1 MSCTTDTCRDKTLAR
16 LPAIVK
22 VNRKRTNEA
31 AEVALALAT
40 ANARNF
46 VAKYC
51 ARIAVVQR
59 FTSRTPIF
67 PFRWKNFVFPFF
79 YFLSWILLS
88 LLLNR
93 TLSFLSFFFFLFSFL
108 PFPSNTRVLLRSRER
123 SLTRAFYVRR
133 ARFSAVIDTTS
144 VESTQTD
151 RINSVGRFQF
161 NAKRGPRAI
170 S

>member
-79 YFLSWILLS
+79 YFSSWILLS

-93 TLSFLSFFFFLFSFL
+93 TLSFLSSFFFFIFISSF
-108 PFPSNTRVLLRSRER
+108 PVEYPRFIAFPWTFINESLLRST
-123 SLTRAFYVRR
+123 SSFFRR
-133 ARFSAVIDTTS
+133 YRHD
-144 VESTQTD
+144 
-151 RINSVGRFQF
+151 
-161 NAKRGPRAI
+161 KRGIHSNR
-170 S
+170 SN

>member
-1 MSCTTDTCRDKTLAR
+1 MRAPWQRRALGISWQNIALGSRLFNDLRAGHRSSLFGGKTSSSRFFL
-16 LPAIVK
+16 LLV
-22 VNRKRTNEA
+22 
-31 AEVALALAT
+31 
-40 ANARNF
+40 ANAF
-46 VAKYC
+46 ISSFKSY
-51 ARIAVVQR
+51 
-59 FTSRTPIF
+59 
-67 PFRWKNFVFPFF
+67 
-79 YFLSWILLS
+79 S
-88 LLLNR
+88 LLP
-93 TLSFLSFFFFLFSFL
+93 SFFFLFSFL

>member
-31 AEVALALAT
+31 AEVARALAT
-40 ANARNF
+40 ASAWNF

-59 FTSRTPIF
+59 FTSRTQIF

-79 YFLSWILLS
+79 FYFLSRMPLS

-93 TLSFLSFFFFLFSFL
+93 TLSFLPFFFIFISSF
-108 PFPSNTRVLLRSRER
+108 PVEYPRFIAFPWTFINESLLRST
-123 SLTRAFYVRR
+123 SSFFRR
-133 ARFSAVIDTTS
+133 YRHD
-144 VESTQTD
+144 
-151 RINSVGRFQF
+151 
-161 NAKRGPRAI
+161 KRGIHSNR
-170 S
+170 SN

>member
-31 AEVALALAT
+31 AEVARALAT
-40 ANARNF
+40 ASAWNF

-59 FTSRTPIF
+59 FTSRTQIF

-79 YFLSWILLS
+79 FLLLVTNAFISSFKSYS
-88 LLLNR
+88 LLP
-93 TLSFLSFFFFLFSFL
+93 FFFFLFSFL

>member
-31 AEVALALAT
+31 AEVARALAT
-40 ANARNF
+40 ASARNF

-59 FTSRTPIF
+59 FTSRTQIF

-79 YFLSWILLS
+79 LLLVTNAFISSFKSYS
-88 LLLNR
+88 LLP
-93 TLSFLSFFFFLFSFL
+93 SFFFFFIFISSF
-108 PFPSNTRVLLRSRER
+108 PVEYPRFIAFPWTFINESLLRST
-123 SLTRAFYVRR
+123 SSFFRR
-133 ARFSAVIDTTS
+133 YRHD
-144 VESTQTD
+144 
-151 RINSVGRFQF
+151 
-161 NAKRGPRAI
+161 KRGIHSNR
-170 S
+170 SN

>member
-31 AEVALALAT
+31 AEVARALAT
-40 ANARNF
+40 ASAWNF

-59 FTSRTPIF
+59 FTSRTQIF

-79 YFLSWILLS
+79 FYFLSRMPLS

-93 TLSFLSFFFFLFSFL
+93 TLSFLPFFFLFSFL

>member
-31 AEVALALAT
+31 AEVARALAT

-59 FTSRTPIF
+59 FTGRTPFF

-79 YFLSWILLS
+79 LRLVTNAFISSFKSY
-88 LLLNR
+88 
-93 TLSFLSFFFFLFSFL
+93 SFLPSFFFLFSFL
-108 PFPSNTRVLLRSRER
+108 PFASNTRVLLRSRER